1 MLLVRALTEHM
12 GRIAEESIQQLI
24 AAVNIVDVVSA
35 YFPLKRM
42 GGGYKACCPFHAEKT
57 PSFTVNP
64 SRNTFKCFGCG
75 KAGTAIRFVMDY
87 ENLPFV
93 EAVRKLAGKYGVH
106 LIEEAGTPESEEKT
120 ALRVKLLAL
129 HRDITQWWH
138 SLLLRSPLA
147 EDARAYLKKR
157 GLGAEVAKRWMMGY
171 APAEAGLYREW
182 AQGAGFSEELLVQG
196 GIYSPRD
203 ENDPRRGGYPR
214 FKHRVMFPIR
224 NDHGDVIA
232 FSGRILD
239 VEASPAKYMNS
250 PATPIFSK
258 SETFFGLD
266 KSKRAIHKEGSA
278 IICEGQIDMIVCFE
292 SGVENVVAPLG
303 TAFTPEHTR
312 LLKRHADQVV
322 LCFDADNAGFKAA
335 QSCFT
340 ELSKGEIFVRVA
352 TLPQGDDPDSLIRRD
367 GVEAFRARIAAAKDF
382 CDWLIDLRAPLVA
395 PDNLQQ
401 RMKLLSD
408 VALSIAKL
416 RDRMAQDSAM
426 HRAAMKLSAPVDE
439 LRRMVAAHARAM
451 LKNQQ
456 ALAERDANFAARN
469 GEPEEN
475 PEAVVIDQPA
485 VRQLLHWAL
494 TSLEARQWMTRLQP
508 PLPWSGFTGGE
519 LIERALRAT
528 VDPERAESVNA
539 WLATLPAAEEI
550 LAAAV
555 MHENTPQGDADA
567 AERAACSL
575 QLIAIGRR
583 MDALTVQQRQPGLPA
598 AEAMRILA
606 ETRELQKERVDLQKR
621 VRDIRDTR

>member
-1 MLLVRALTEHM
+1 M

-157 GLGAEVAKRWMMGY
+157 GLGADVAKRWMMGY

-203 ENDPRRGGYPR
+203 ENDARRGGYPR

-232 FSGRILD
+232 FSGRILNVD
-239 VEASPAKYMNS
+239 ASPAKYMNS

-258 SETFFGLD
+258 SGTFFGLD

-303 TAFTPEHTR
+303 TAFTPDHTR

-382 CDWLIDLRAPLVA
+382 CDWLIDLRAPQVA

-408 VALSIAKL
+408 VAGSIAKL
-416 RDRMAQDSAM
+416 RDRMAQDSAL
-426 HRAAMKLSAPVDE
+426 HRAALKLSAPVDE
-439 LRRMVAAHARAM
+439 LRRMVAAHARTM
-451 LKNQQ
+451 LRNQQ
-456 ALAERDANFAARN
+456 ATEERDANLAARSAPAEPD
-469 GEPEEN
+469 GE
-475 PEAVVIDQPA
+475 AAAVIDQPA
-485 VRQLLHWAL
+485 VRHLLHWAL
-494 TSLEARQWMTRLQP
+494 TSPAARQWMAGLQP
-508 PLPWSGFTGGE
+508 SLPWSGFAGGD
-519 LIERALRAT
+519 LIDRALRAAL
-528 VDPERAESVNA
+528 DPERPESVNA
-539 WLATLPAAEEI
+539 WLATLPEGDEL

-555 MHENTPQGDADA
+555 MQENTPAGDAEA

-575 QLIAIGRR
+575 QLIAVGRR
-583 MDALTVQQRQPGLPA
+583 MDALTVQQRQAGLPA
-598 AEAMRILA
+598 AEAMRLLTEIA
-606 ETRELQKERVDLQKR
+606 ALQKERVDLQKR